1 VETQIKSQAFRKFV
15 EATGSILNPEVQAW
29 KEQGGG
35 VVGFFCSTV
44 PEELFTAAGL
54 LPFRMRGTGSTS
66 TELSDAYFSSIN
78 CSFPRHTFN
87 QALLGKYDFL
97 DGLVCIN
104 SCDHV
109 RRIYD
114 NWIRALKTPFVQVM
128 SLPRKVGEPQI
139 AWYTDEL
146 NILRGQLEEHFG
158 VQISDERIREAIG
171 LHNQIRDLQKQLYLL
186 RKADRPPITGAE
198 TLAVMV
204 AGTAMPKQR
213 YKELLVELLD
223 ELRAKQGAGGHRA
236 RLMLLG
242 GELDDPG
249 YLRIIEEQG
258 GLVVTDSSCFGSR
271 LMWRPVDE
279 AEPDPVRALARYYVH
294 DRPSCPRMYGDQPR
308 RIAFTREMAREFRV
322 DGIIGERLLFC
333 DQWVVENYM
342 TDLDLK
348 EDGIP
353 FMALDREY
361 VLSGEGQLR
370 TRVQAFLERLEA
382 KREVENG

>member
-1 VETQIKSQAFRKFV
+1 METDIKSEAFQKFV
-15 EATGSILNPEVQAW
+15 EAAEGILNPEVRAW
-29 KEQGGG
+29 KDQGGG

-87 QALLGKYDFL
+87 QALRGEYDFL

-128 SLPRKVGEPQI
+128 SLPRKMGEPQI
-139 AWYTDEL
+139 DWYYDEL

-158 VQISDERIREAIG
+158 VKVTDERIAEAIA
-171 LHNQIRDLQKQLYLL
+171 LQNQVRGLQKQLYLL
-186 RKADRPPITGAE
+186 RKVDKPPITGAE

-213 YKELLVELLD
+213 YKELLTELLE
-223 ELRAKQGAGGHRA
+223 ELTEKQGSRDYRA
-236 RLMLLG
+236 RLMILG
-242 GELDDPG
+242 GELDDPA
-249 YLRIIEEQG
+249 YLQIIEEQG

-271 LMWRPVDE
+271 LMWMPVDE
-279 AEPDPVRALARYYVH
+279 AEPDPIRALARYYIH
-294 DRPSCPRMYGDQPR
+294 DRPSCPRMYGGQPA

-322 DGIIGERLLFC
+322 DGIVGERLLFC

-348 EDGIP
+348 EDEIP
-353 FMALDREY
+353 FMPLDREY
-361 VLSGEGQLR
+361 ILSGEGQLR
-370 TRVQAFLERLEA
+370 TRIQAFLETLEA
-382 KREVENG
+382 RGN

>member
-1 VETQIKSQAFRKFV
+1 METDIKSEAFGKFV
-15 EATGSILNPEVQAW
+15 EAAGSILNPEVRVW

-44 PEELFTAAGL
+44 PEEIFTAAGL
-54 LPFRMRGTGSTS
+54 LPFRMRGTGSTT

-87 QALLGKYDFL
+87 QALRGEYDFL

-109 RRIYD
+109 RRVYD
-114 NWIRALKTPFVQVM
+114 NWIRALETPFVQVM
-128 SLPRKVGEPQI
+128 SLPRKMGEPQI
-139 AWYTDEL
+139 DWYYDEL
-146 NILRGQLEEHFG
+146 NLLRGQLEEHFG
-158 VQISDERIREAIG
+158 VKVTDERIAEAIA
-171 LHNQIRDLQKQLYLL
+171 LQNQVRSLQKQLYLL
-186 RKADRPPITGAE
+186 RKVDKPPITGAE

-213 YKELLVELLD
+213 YKELLTELLE
-223 ELRAKQGAGGHRA
+223 ELTEKQGSRDYRA
-236 RLMLLG
+236 RLMILG
-242 GELDDPG
+242 GELDDPS
-249 YLRIIEEQG
+249 YLQIIEEQG

-271 LMWRPVDE
+271 LMWAPVDE
-279 AEPDPVRALARYYVH
+279 AEPDPIRALARYYIH
-294 DRPSCPRMYGDQPR
+294 DRPSCPRMYGGQPA

-322 DGIIGERLLFC
+322 DGIVGERLLFC

-361 VLSGEGQLR
+361 ILSGEGQLR
-370 TRVQAFLERLEA
+370 TRIQAFLETLEA
-382 KREVENG
+382 RGN

>member
-1 VETQIKSQAFRKFV
+1 METDIKSEAFQKFV
-15 EATGSILNPEVQAW
+15 EAAEGILNPEVRAW
-29 KEQGGG
+29 KDQGGG

-87 QALLGKYDFL
+87 QALRGEYDFL

-128 SLPRKVGEPQI
+128 SLPRKMEEPQI
-139 AWYTDEL
+139 DWYYDEL
-146 NILRGQLEEHFG
+146 NLLRGQLEEHFG
-158 VQISDERIREAIG
+158 VKVTDERVAEAIA
-171 LHNQIRDLQKQLYLL
+171 LQNQVRGLQKQLYLL
-186 RKADRPPITGAE
+186 RKVDKPPITGAE

-213 YKELLVELLD
+213 YKELLTELLA
-223 ELRAKQGAGGHRA
+223 ELTEKQGSRDYRA
-236 RLMLLG
+236 RLMILG
-242 GELDDPG
+242 GELDDPA
-249 YLRIIEEQG
+249 YLQIIEEQG

-271 LMWRPVDE
+271 LMWMPVDE
-279 AEPDPVRALARYYVH
+279 AEPDPIRALARYYIH
-294 DRPSCPRMYGDQPR
+294 DRPSCPRMYGGQPA

-348 EDGIP
+348 EDEIP
-353 FMALDREY
+353 FMPLDREY
-361 VLSGEGQLR
+361 ILSGEGQLR
-370 TRVQAFLERLEA
+370 TRIQAFLETLEA
-382 KREVENG
+382 RGN

>member
-1 VETQIKSQAFRKFV
+1 METDIKSEAFRKFV
-15 EATGSILNPEVQAW
+15 EATESIMNPEVQAW
-29 KEQGGG
+29 KDQGRG

-44 PEELFTAAGL
+44 PEEIFTAAGL

-87 QALLGKYDFL
+87 QALRGEYDFL

-114 NWIRALKTPFVQVM
+114 NWIRALETPFVQVM
-128 SLPRKVGEPQI
+128 SLPRKMGEPQI
-139 AWYTDEL
+139 DWYYDEL

-158 VQISDERIREAIG
+158 VQLTDERIAEAIA
-171 LHNQIRDLQKQLYLL
+171 LQNQVRGLQKQLYLL
-186 RKADRPPITGAE
+186 RKVDKPPITGAE

-213 YKELLVELLD
+213 YKDLLTELLGELS
-223 ELRAKQGAGGHRA
+223 EKQGSRDYRA
-236 RLMLLG
+236 RLMILG
-242 GELDDPG
+242 GELDDPAYVG
-249 YLRIIEEQG
+249 IIEQQG

-271 LMWRPVDE
+271 LMWTPVDE
-279 AEPDPVRALARYYVH
+279 AEPDPIRALARYYIR
-294 DRPSCPRMYGDQPR
+294 DRPSCPRMYGGQPR

-348 EDGIP
+348 EDEIP
-353 FMALDREY
+353 FMPLDREY
-361 VLSGEGQLR
+361 ILSGEGQLR
-370 TRVQAFLERLEA
+370 TRIQAFLETLEA
-382 KREVENG
+382 RGN